1 MSRLPLGGRRE
12 GCPVPP
18 LPRREVERTLRKE
31 GGKLLRESPQG
42 QESVSPGLPRCPR
55 LPQHPTSE
63 AEQQL
68 AHALWGLGRRAER
81 WRR

>member
-1 MSRLPLGGRRE
+1 MSRRRLGGRRE
-12 GCPVPP
+12 GCPVLP
-18 LPRREVERTLRKE
+18 LPPREVERTQRKK
-31 GGKLLRESPQG
+31 GGKLQRESSQR

-68 AHALWGLGRRAER
+68 AHVLWGLGRRAER